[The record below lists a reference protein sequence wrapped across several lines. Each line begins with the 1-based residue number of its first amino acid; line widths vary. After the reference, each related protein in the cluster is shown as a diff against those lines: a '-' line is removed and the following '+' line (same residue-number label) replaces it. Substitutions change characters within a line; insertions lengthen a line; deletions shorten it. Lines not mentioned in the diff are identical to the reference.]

1 MTPIAATL
9 LGRRLAGGRRPFP
22 AREVYRAI
30 LNECVSEGIRGSPA
44 SKRQSRECAGGDC
57 CLAKTTQCTAGMRK

>member
-9 LGRRLAGGRRPFP
+9 LGRHLAGGRRPFP

-30 LNECVSEGIRGSPA
+30 LNECVSEHSRLA
-44 SKRQSRECAGGDC
+44 RVKRQSRECAGGDC
-57 CLAKTTQCTAGMRK
+57 CLAKTTQRTAAMRT